1 MGLHIPYVCCDGACQ
16 KQKLNH
22 ANSLSASSTICYRTN
37 ISSSSSI
44 TTFSFQRAT
53 VYTKCNG
60 TSGHQ
65 KYSIPRQ
72 NYRHMMRGMII
83 ASLFAISSADEFL
96 VDEYEAE
103 EAADFEQRKDIAN
116 HWQPIICMIN
126 ILIALAIC
134 YCWMNSIADN
144 MERGKDTKYDKESQS
159 TMDCSSSCETCHAR
173 IRNSRSI
180 PNTINISR
188 HHVSK
193 ADVVPIIPQ
202 YMDKDEEDTEL
213 AEELYQTRK
222 FARSTWNMYYRIT
235 SARQARA
242 KCQICFGSMEEN
254 EEEAIVQACP
264 SDLHREEGER
274 ESSLLLS
281 NTHQECYYGAIS
293 SEQTCRVCPRA
304 KLLKSDDNMI
314 FDLDL

>member
-1 MGLHIPYVCCDGACQ
+1 
-16 KQKLNH
+16 
-22 ANSLSASSTICYRTN
+22 
-37 ISSSSSI
+37 
-44 TTFSFQRAT
+44 
-53 VYTKCNG
+53 
-60 TSGHQ
+60 
-65 KYSIPRQ
+65 
-72 NYRHMMRGMII
+72 MMRGMII
-83 ASLFAISSADEFL
+83 ASLVTISSADEFL
-96 VDEYEAE
+96 VDEYESE
-103 EAADFEQRKDIAN
+103 EADFVQRRGIAYR
-116 HWQPIICMIN
+116 WQPIICMIN
-126 ILIALAIC
+126 ILIALAVC

-144 MERGKDTKYDKESQS
+144 MGHERDTNTKYDKESQS
-159 TMDCSSSCETCHAR
+159 TMDCSSSCETCNAR

-180 PNTINISR
+180 PSTINISR

-193 ADVVPIIPQ
+193 ADVVPIMPQ
-202 YMDKDEEDTEL
+202 FMHKEEEDTT
-213 AEELYQTRK
+213 ADQMYQTRK
-222 FARSTWNMYYRIT
+222 FARSTWAMYYRIT

-281 NTHQECYYGAIS
+281 NTHQECYYGAVT
-293 SEQTCRVCPRA
+293 SEQTCRVCPR

>member
-1 MGLHIPYVCCDGACQ
+1 M
-16 KQKLNH
+16 
-22 ANSLSASSTICYRTN
+22 
-37 ISSSSSI
+37 
-44 TTFSFQRAT
+44 
-53 VYTKCNG
+53 
-60 TSGHQ
+60 
-65 KYSIPRQ
+65 
-72 NYRHMMRGMII
+72 
-83 ASLFAISSADEFL
+83 ASLFTISLADEIL

-103 EAADFEQRKDIAN
+103 EAADFEQRRDIIN
-116 HWQPIICMIN
+116 RWQPIICMIN

-180 PNTINISR
+180 PSTINTSR

-193 ADVVPIIPQ
+193 ADAVPIMPQ
-202 YMDKDEEDTEL
+202 FMNKEEDDTTADQMYL
-213 AEELYQTRK
+213 TRK
-222 FARSTWNMYYRIT
+222 FSRSTWAMYYRIT
-235 SARQARA
+235 SARKARA

-274 ESSLLLS
+274 ESSLLLT
-281 NTHQECYYGAIS
+281 NTHQECYYGAVT
-293 SEQTCRVCPRA
+293 SEQTVCRVCPR

>member
-1 MGLHIPYVCCDGACQ
+1 
-16 KQKLNH
+16 
-22 ANSLSASSTICYRTN
+22 
-37 ISSSSSI
+37 
-44 TTFSFQRAT
+44 
-53 VYTKCNG
+53 
-60 TSGHQ
+60 
-65 KYSIPRQ
+65 
-72 NYRHMMRGMII
+72 MMRGMII
-83 ASLFAISSADEFL
+83 ASLVNISSADEFL
-96 VDEYEAE
+96 VDEYDSE
-103 EAADFEQRKDIAN
+103 EAADFEQRRDVAN
-116 HWQPIICMIN
+116 RWQPIICMIN
-126 ILIALAIC
+126 LLIALAIC

-144 MERGKDTKYDKESQS
+144 MGHERNTNTKFYKESQS
-159 TMDCSSSCETCHAR
+159 TMDCSSSCETCNAR
-173 IRNSRSI
+173 IRNSKSI

-193 ADVVPIIPQ
+193 ADVVPIMTQ
-202 YMDKDEEDTEL
+202 MGKDEEDTKL

-254 EEEAIVQACP
+254 EEEGIVQACP

-281 NTHQECYYGAIS
+281 NTHQECYYGAVVPE
-293 SEQTCRVCPRA
+293 EQTCRVCPR

>member
-1 MGLHIPYVCCDGACQ
+1 MGLHTPYVRCDGACQ
-16 KQKLNH
+16 KHKLNH
-22 ANSLSASSTICYRTN
+22 VNSLSPSTFCPRTN
-37 ISSSSSI
+37 ILSSSI
-44 TTFSFQRAT
+44 TTFSFQSST
-53 VYTKCNG
+53 TIYTGCNG
-60 TSGHQ
+60 IGHQ
-65 KYSIPRQ
+65 KYNIPRQ

-83 ASLFAISSADEFL
+83 VSLFTISSADEFL
-96 VDEYEAE
+96 DDEYEAE
-103 EAADFEQRKDIAN
+103 KADFEQRKDIAN
-116 HWQPIICMIN
+116 RWQPIICMIN

-144 MERGKDTKYDKESQS
+144 TERGKDTKYDKESQS
-159 TMDCSSSCETCHAR
+159 TMDCSSSCETCNAR
-173 IRNSRSI
+173 MRNSRSI
-180 PNTINISR
+180 PSTINISR
-188 HHVSK
+188 HRVLK
-193 ADVVPIIPQ
+193 AVAVPIMSQ
-202 YMDKDEEDTEL
+202 MSKDEEDIEL

-222 FARSTWNMYYRIT
+222 FIRSTWGMYIRIT

-281 NTHQECYYGAIS
+281 NTHQECYYGAVT
-293 SEQTCRVCPRA
+293 SEQTCRVCPR

>member
-1 MGLHIPYVCCDGACQ
+1 MGLHIPYVHRCDGACQ

-22 ANSLSASSTICYRTN
+22 ANSLSSSTLYRRTK
-37 ISSSSSI
+37 ISSGI
-44 TTFSFQRAT
+44 TTFSIQHTTTIHTA
-53 VYTKCNG
+53 CNG
-60 TSGHQ
+60 TSDHQ
-65 KYSIPRQ
+65 KYSISRQ

-83 ASLFAISSADEFL
+83 ASLVTISSADEFL
-96 VDEYEAE
+96 VDEYESDE
-103 EAADFEQRKDIAN
+103 ADFEQRKDIVN
-116 HWQPIICMIN
+116 RWQPICMIN

-144 MERGKDTKYDKESQS
+144 MGRGKDTKYEKETQS
-159 TMDCSSSCETCHAR
+159 TMDCSSSCETCNAR
-173 IRNSRSI
+173 MRNSRSI
-180 PNTINISR
+180 PSTINISR
-188 HHVSK
+188 HRVSK
-193 ADVVPIIPQ
+193 ADVVPIMIQ
-202 YMDKDEEDTEL
+202 MGKDEEDTEL

-222 FARSTWNMYYRIT
+222 FAQSTWKMYYRIT